1 MRLSFSLK
9 TLGEVCSGFF
19 FLFSFSMTTEM
30 KDKLPPVK
38 NGSVWAVA
46 PAGVVP
52 GGGVCSQS
60 LCSRSGSEQK
70 QALVRHSER
79 RARLQLCNVSGAN
92 VANV

>member
-1 MRLSFSLK
+1 MNEAFFPSEDLVRSVVFF
-9 TLGEVCSGFF
+9 FF
-19 FLFSFSMTTEM
+19 FLFSLSMTTEM
-30 KDKLPPVK
+30 KDKLPPAE

-60 LCSRSGSEQK
+60 LCSRSGSERK

-79 RARLQLCNVSGAN
+79 RA
-92 VANV
+92 